1 MRPPRAVPSMVP
13 SSLGW
18 ELSGVG
24 EGKGG
29 RASHD
34 TFVSCATETGVD
46 TYISYLLFAGSRCR
60 TEISLSL
67 PSLLIPSR

>member
-34 TFVSCATETGVD
+34 TFVSCATETGLRR
-46 TYISYLLFAGSRCR
+46 YLICLFAGSRR
-60 TEISLSL
+60 GTEISLSL